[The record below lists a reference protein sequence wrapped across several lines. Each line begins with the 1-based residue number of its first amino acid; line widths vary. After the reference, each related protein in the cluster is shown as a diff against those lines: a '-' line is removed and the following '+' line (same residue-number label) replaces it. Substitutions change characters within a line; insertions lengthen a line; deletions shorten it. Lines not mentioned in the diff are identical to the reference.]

1 MEKLFRVTNNTS
13 NEKLCVCGSGA
24 LKVMNQLWRS
34 KVNLNTDIPSRDT
47 YGMKVVQVMT
57 PWGDV
62 YFKTH
67 PLFSRNPS
75 LRNSML
81 FLDVKNMKLRPMKD
95 RDTKVLSGRQP
106 NDADYRKDEWFT
118 EIGFEM
124 WFPESHL
131 FVESVTTYTP

>member
-1 MEKLFRVTNNTS
+1 
-13 NEKLCVCGSGA
+13 
-24 LKVMNQLWRS
+24 
-34 KVNLNTDIPSRDT
+34 
-47 YGMKVVQVMT
+47 MT